1 MKSIRVLLID
11 TTATHKQLLEQ
22 RLLNPDSIR
31 FSVRLTAPKL
41 AEELFKD
48 SASQLDL
55 ILFGEKITP
64 SVIVQTSK
72 MIRSRN
78 LTIPIFAL
86 TKQSEARVPR
96 NYQRAG
102 VDDLI
107 NVADIDS
114 PLFSWAF
121 VSTIEHVVLKKKA
134 REYDSLHRRLRT
146 FNESLAF
153 VMHEINNP
161 LSVIR
166 LALYHLENPK
176 LAENKRETF
185 IKLLV
190 DNLERIESQM
200 NELRLIRRELSG
212 EPQTRSKILT
222 ITPAAEAQAKR

>member
-11 TTATHKQLLEQ
+11 TTTTQKQVLEQ
-22 RLLNPDSIR
+22 KLLNPDSVR
-31 FSVRLTAPKL
+31 FNVKLTAPKQ

-48 SASQLDL
+48 IANQLDL
-55 ILFGEKITP
+55 ILLGEKMSP
-64 SVIVQTSK
+64 ALIVQTAK

-78 LTIPIFAL
+78 LTIPIFAM
-86 TKQSEARVPR
+86 TKQSEARVPL
-96 NYQRAG
+96 NFQRAG
-102 VDDLI
+102 VDDLL

-114 PLFSWAF
+114 PLFSWTF

-200 NELRLIRRELSG
+200 NELRLIRRDLSG

-222 ITPAAEAQAKR
+222 IKSAAGAQGKS